1 MAYDKDNIFAK
12 IIRGEIPCDTVYED
26 DHVLAFKDIQPQRNV
41 HVLVIP
47 KGPYED
53 MTAFSQQASDAE
65 ILGYV
70 RSFGKIAEKLN
81 VDGEGYR
88 MIANTGE
95 NGHQEVPHLHVH
107 VVGGEPVGP
116 MLKKK

>member
-53 MTAFSQQASDAE
+53 MTAFAQQASEAE
-65 ILGYV
+65 IVAYT
-70 RSFGKIAEKLN
+70 RAIGKIAEKLG
-81 VDGEGYR
+81 VDGDGYR
-88 MIANTGE
+88 LIANTGE
-95 NGHQEVPHLHVH
+95 NGHQEVPHLHCH
-107 VVGGEPVGP
+107 IVGGEPVGP
-116 MLKKK
+116 MLKKR